1 MIDGALKA
9 DGRLAAKNA
18 VKIRAALHQVT
29 DFKRVFDKYQE
40 TQPQPTDNPTQDR
53 TRARSWII
61 LNVYLNDEP
70 LRQTVM
76 RAWAEAYVLGQAAA
90 GEWIAKT
97 ERANK
102 ADDIE
107 VNWDNWKPGDKA
119 TALLLNPTK
128 GFEAYLQSTGGA
140 SYFKKFNKET
150 IVNLGTA
157 LSDSI
162 ALGLDAESA
171 AVMIGQH
178 VASPS
183 RALTIAITEQN
194 RAMSFGSIQRY
205 KEAGLQKMEW
215 AVSDPCDICAKND
228 GQVIVIGQTFAS
240 GDQQPPAHPHCR
252 CVLLP
257 VIPGMEDEPEMPGV
271 SIITPPAPVLE
282 PAFGPP
288 TPVSLMSDQE
298 LQPSTDLR
306 ARNLYRDLDDREFK
320 PGEWQILPRDLVRE
334 AAIENLRRAYINP
347 ISREKAE
354 RLLGPGLVKR
364 ADKSLLDKGVVYKN
378 GKIEVQFSYQG
389 LKTTEAERQL
399 VLKEVEKLQI
409 NNPKE
414 RAVVHIEKESK
425 SKYGWAYGGKS
436 DLWVTPETVR
446 NPLYGAAERGKFKM
460 PVTPTTTQLEY
471 TLTHEWG
478 HLIDD
483 IGQYGTQSAE
493 RTNAILRLKKQFPDA
508 FKSQYSSKNTKEFY
522 AEMFT
527 EYVRTGGATPNE
539 LVQAMAKEFGWKVP
553 VIQTP
558 VKTVAFATNPA
569 KVKELEAW
577 DKSKIVQISKIKD
590 PPSAPTKIWQGSTNE
605 YITTYRPVGG
615 DPRLK
620 ALLDAQ
626 GFTAKP
632 TVVSAAEFE
641 TLVQKGGVKVYRG
654 VIGDDRLTAEQMVE
668 MFKTGDMYV
677 GTGVIGNGVYSGVNY
692 EFVLKYAMD
701 KPGNVLEMVLSP
713 TAKFMEHDVAEKGAK
728 ALSTA
733 FYDKAFGRSYSD
745 PVMGQL
751 VDTYVEA
758 MGGIPTDNWKA
769 IAFRDEL
776 RELGWTF
783 KDPGAYAAANG
794 YDAIRYSD
802 LADNG
807 KDAMYVILNRGAVV
821 VKE

>member
-1 MIDGALKA
+1 MIEGALKA
-9 DGRLAAKNA
+9 DGRIAAKNA

-40 TQPQPTDNPTQDR
+40 TQPQPTDSTTQDR

-76 RAWAEAYVLGQAAA
+76 RAWAEAYVLGQVAAD
-90 GEWIAKT
+90 EWIKKT
-97 ERANK
+97 KEANK

-171 AVMIGQH
+171 AAMIGKH

-194 RAMSFGSIQRY
+194 RAMSFGSIQTY

-215 AVSDPCDICAKND
+215 AVSDPCDVCAKND
-228 GQVIVIGQTFAS
+228 GQVVVIGQPFAS
-240 GDQQPPAHPHCR
+240 NDTQPPAHPHCR

-257 VIPGMEDEPEMPGV
+257 VIPGMEEEPEIPGAT
-271 SIITPPAPVLE
+271 IITPPAPE
-282 PAFGPP
+282 PAFEPP
-288 TPVSLMSDQE
+288 APVSLISNQE

-306 ARNLYRDLDDREFK
+306 ARNLYRELDDREFK
-320 PGEWQILPRDLVRE
+320 PGEWQILPRDVVKE

-354 RLLGPGLVKR
+354 ILLGPGLIKR

-378 GKIEVQFSYQG
+378 GKVEVQFSYQG
-389 LKTTEAERQL
+389 LKTTETERQL

-409 NNPKE
+409 DNPKE

-425 SKYGWAYGGKS
+425 TKYGWAYGGKA

-446 NPLYGAAERGKFKM
+446 NPLYGAAERGKYKM
-460 PVTPTTTQLEY
+460 PVTSTTTQLEY

-483 IGQYGTQSAE
+483 IGQYGTQSAQ

-508 FKSQYSSKNTKEFY
+508 FKSQYSGKNTKEFY

-527 EYVRTGGATPNE
+527 EYVRTGGTTPNE
-539 LVQAMAKEFGWKVP
+539 LVQAMAKEFGWKVS

-558 VKTVAFATNPA
+558 AKTVAFATNPA

-577 DKSKIVQISKIKD
+577 NKNKIVEISKIKD
-590 PPSAPTKIWQGSTNE
+590 PISAPAKIWDGSAE
-605 YITTYRPVGG
+605 QYITTYRPVGG

-620 ALLDAQ
+620 ALLEAQ

-632 TVVSAAEFE
+632 TVVSASEFE
-641 TLVQKGGVKVYRG
+641 ALVQKGGVKVYRG

-668 MFKTGDMYV
+668 MFKSGDMYV
-677 GTGVIGNGVYSGVNY
+677 GTGVIGNGVYSSINY
-692 EFVLKYAMD
+692 EYVIKYAMD
-701 KPGNVLEMVLSP
+701 KPGNVIEMVLSP
-713 TAKFMEHDVAEKGAK
+713 KAKFINHDVAEEGAK
-728 ALSTA
+728 KLSTA
-733 FYDKAFGRSYSD
+733 FYDRAFERKYSN
-745 PVMGQL
+745 PEMGKI
-751 VDTYVEA
+751 VDAYVETL
-758 MGGIPTDNWKA
+758 GGMPTNTLEA

-776 RELGWTF
+776 RALGWTF

-794 YDAIRYSD
+794 FDAIRYLD
-802 LADNG
+802 LENNG
-807 KDAMYVILNRGAVV
+807 KDAVYVILNRGAVV
-821 VKE
+821 VKK